1 MEMYERVD
9 EKGKVFTPR
18 IRTASVE
25 VDIVTLHG
33 VVHGFVHVKPD
44 QRIKDELNNQG
55 ESFLA
60 VTGATLR
67 GHLDPAHREVGFVA
81 VNKSHI
87 ITVVP
92 VSEPRWTGDE

>member
-9 EKGKVFTPR
+9 DKGKVFTPR
-18 IRTASVE
+18 VRTASVE
-25 VDIVTLHG
+25 VDIVTVHG
-33 VVHGFVHVKPD
+33 IVHGFVHVKPD

-55 ESFLA
+55 ETFLA

-67 GHLDPAHREVGFVA
+67 GHLDASPRQVEFVA

-92 VSEPRWTGDE
+92 VGESRPYPDE

>member
-1 MEMYERVD
+1 MYERID

-25 VDIVTLHG
+25 VDIVTMHG
-33 VVHGFVHVKPD
+33 IVHGFVHVKPD
-44 QRIKDELNNQG
+44 QRIKDELNYQA
-55 ESFLA
+55 ERFLA

-67 GHLDPAHREVGFVA
+67 GHLDASPREVGFVA

-92 VSEPRWTGDE
+92 VNEPRWNQEE

>member
-1 MEMYERVD
+1 MYERVD

-25 VDIVTLHG
+25 VDIVTVQG
-33 VVHGFVHVKPD
+33 TVHGFVHVKPD
-44 QRIKDELNNQG
+44 QRIKDELNLHA
-55 ESFLA
+55 ERFLA

-67 GHLDPAHREVGFVA
+67 GHLDPSPREVGFVA

-92 VSEPRWTGDE
+92 INEPRWNSEE

>member
-1 MEMYERVD
+1 MYERID

-25 VDIVTLHG
+25 VDIVTMHG

-44 QRIKDELNNQG
+44 QRIKDELNHQG
-55 ESFLA
+55 ERFLA

-67 GHLDPAHREVGFVA
+67 GHLDASPREVGFVA

-92 VSEPRWTGDE
+92 VNEPRWNPEE

>member
-1 MEMYERVD
+1 MYERID

-25 VDIVTLHG
+25 VDIVTVHG

-44 QRIKDELNNQG
+44 QRIKDELNYHA

-67 GHLDPAHREVGFVA
+67 GHLDATPREVGFVA

-92 VSEPRWTGDE
+92 VNEPRWNPDE

>member
-1 MEMYERVD
+1 MYERVD

-25 VDIVTLHG
+25 VDIITLQG

-44 QRIKDELNNQG
+44 QRIKDELNNKNEG
-55 ESFLA
+55 FLA
-60 VTGATLR
+60 VTNASLR
-67 GHLDPAHREVGFVA
+67 SHVDAQPREVDFIA

-87 ITVVP
+87 VTVVP
-92 VSEPRWTGDE
+92 INEPRWPQDEN

>member
-1 MEMYERVD
+1 MYERID

-25 VDIVTLHG
+25 VDIVTMQG
-33 VVHGFVHVKPD
+33 IVHGYVHVKPD
-44 QRIKDELNNQG
+44 QRIKDELNNHV
-55 ESFLA
+55 ERFLA

-67 GHLDPAHREVGFVA
+67 GHLDASPREVGFVA

-92 VSEPRWTGDE
+92 INEPRWNPDE

>member
-1 MEMYERVD
+1 MYERID

-25 VDIVTLHG
+25 VDIVTVQG

-44 QRIKDELNNQG
+44 QRIKDELNYHA
-55 ESFLA
+55 ERFLA

-67 GHLDPAHREVGFVA
+67 GHLDASPREVGFVA

-92 VSEPRWTGDE
+92 VDEPRWNPEE

>member
-1 MEMYERVD
+1 MYERID

-25 VDIVTLHG
+25 VDIVTVQG

-44 QRIKDELNNQG
+44 QRIKDELNYHA
-55 ESFLA
+55 ERFLA

-67 GHLDPAHREVGFVA
+67 GHLDASPREVGFVA

-92 VSEPRWTGDE
+92 INEPRWNPEE

>member
-1 MEMYERVD
+1 MYERID

-25 VDIVTLHG
+25 VDIVTMHG
-33 VVHGFVHVKPD
+33 IVHGFVHVKPD
-44 QRIKDELNNQG
+44 QRIKDELNHQA
-55 ESFLA
+55 ERFLA

-67 GHLDPAHREVGFVA
+67 GHLDASPREVGFVA

-92 VSEPRWTGDE
+92 VNEPRWNQEE

>member
-1 MEMYERVD
+1 MYERVD

-25 VDIVTLHG
+25 VDIITLQG

-44 QRIKDELNNQG
+44 QRIKDELNNRD
-55 ESFLA
+55 EAFLA
-60 VTGATLR
+60 VTNASLR
-67 GHLDPAHREVGFVA
+67 SHVDALPREVGFVA

-87 ITVVP
+87 VTVVP
-92 VSEPRWTGDE
+92 INEPRWPQDEN

>member
-1 MEMYERVD
+1 MYERID
-9 EKGKVFTPR
+9 ENGKVFTPR

-25 VDIVTLHG
+25 VDIVTMHG

-44 QRIKDELNNQG
+44 QRIKDELNHQA
-55 ESFLA
+55 ERFLA

-67 GHLDPAHREVGFVA
+67 GHLDASPREVGFVA

-92 VSEPRWTGDE
+92 VNEPRWNPEE